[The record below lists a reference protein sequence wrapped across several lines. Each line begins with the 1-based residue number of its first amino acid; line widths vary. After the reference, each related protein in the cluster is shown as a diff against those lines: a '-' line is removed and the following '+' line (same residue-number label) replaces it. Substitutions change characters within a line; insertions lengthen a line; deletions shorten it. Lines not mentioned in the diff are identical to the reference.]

1 MQIVF
6 DQGETRHVKLKIKNI
21 KNEPFQITTAEY
33 EFFAKYDRKTLQ
45 SGQASIVDHVL
56 DVVITPP
63 AAGYYILKYTY
74 IIGDETL
81 VDIVEVVVT

>member
-1 MQIVF
+1 MRIVF

-21 KNEPFQITTAEY
+21 KNEPFQITSAE
-33 EFFAKYDRKTLQ
+33 FSFSGKYDQEVLQ
-45 SGQASIVDHVL
+45 SGQASIVGHVL
-56 DVVITPP
+56 DVIITPP